1 MNSITDKKVAPANTE
16 NEKDPTIRT
25 MKWVLPIILLGL
37 LGVGIFVWMKGWNSE
52 IKAKQ
57 ENIELNEAGNSI
69 SNAADSAAKSIKTDS
84 SNTIADTSLKLN
96 NH

>member
-1 MNSITDKKVAPANTE
+1 MYSITDKKVAPANNE

-57 ENIELNEAGNSI
+57 ENIELNEVRNSI

-96 NH
+96 NN

>member
-1 MNSITDKKVAPANTE
+1 MNSITDKKVAPANNE

-57 ENIELNEAGNSI
+57 ENIELNEVRNSI

-96 NH
+96 NN

>member
-1 MNSITDKKVAPANTE
+1 MNSITDKKVAPANNE

-57 ENIELNEAGNSI
+57 ENIELNEARNSI

-96 NH
+96 NN